1 MLVWWHESVVY
12 LTIRL
17 ALLMSCLWLRCLYV
31 RIWRPLL
38 PYGLGTT
45 IKHPVPD
52 RVKTSLVIFD
62 IRVLWRS
69 ALLCY
74 SSVSVSAC
82 DWLTSHRTRDI
93 TSTATVCSL
102 YVNMLCS
109 SYGIVNYVEWVSTV
123 TEKIMWLG
131 LTNPDLDARFFIPQ
145 MFVNISA
152 VVHCVKPQRSLQLSR
167 LFSVVVLLHCECLVL
182 TYHSML

>member
-1 MLVWWHESVVY
+1 MTLLTSHQQKSIVLLSIDVTYIRVWWHESVVY
-12 LTIRL
+12 LTIQL

-31 RIWRPLL
+31 RITSALTLWRPLL

-45 IKHPVPD
+45 IKHPVRD
-52 RVKTSLVIFD
+52 RVKTSFVIFD
-62 IRVLWRS
+62 IRALWRS

-102 YVNMLCS
+102 YV
-109 SYGIVNYVEWVSTV
+109 
-123 TEKIMWLG
+123 G
-131 LTNPDLDARFFIPQ
+131 LE
-145 MFVNISA
+145 ISLA
-152 VVHCVKPQRSLQLSR
+152 LLQ
-167 LFSVVVLLHCECLVL
+167 SVACM
-182 TYHSML
+182 SD